1 MPRVKCFYKFIINQ
15 DDITVTVSA
24 LVIKVVNTTY
34 CKHFLQTNCKLI
46 ANLLQT
52 YCKHL
57 LQTLIAITNDLGM
70 EKILDRI
77 RIYGILHAEGGEE
90 QKVSTHDLKM
100 VRTLQIILA
109 YYYIFIEWYLKIE
122 LAFDMVTTDNL

>member
-1 MPRVKCFYKFIINQ
+1 
-15 DDITVTVSA
+15 
-24 LVIKVVNTTY
+24 
-34 CKHFLQTNCKLI
+34 
-46 ANLLQT
+46 
-52 YCKHL
+52 
-57 LQTLIAITNDLGM
+57 M

-90 QKVSTHDLKM
+90 QKVSTRDLKM